1 MKNLFVIFGL
11 CTVLAT
17 ETLAAKTQTAEGDR
31 VCQEEN
37 GRFTYDHPTLGRL
50 TELTQA
56 GLDSMR
62 ASAGESTTSAKP
74 IGECP
79 EPKIS
84 NVEAIR
90 NWFKRAT
97 DNDEQVNGEKRP
109 TGPSTEDAKS
119 THTAKSGDFEAVLLM
134 TQDAE
139 KILTQDLGMPFT
151 LFEESVSINLGEGIE
166 ALLLIRGCSKDSAGK
181 CLVTADYVIKS
192 PDGSTYQQALN
203 TDVWKEAATLLT
215 QYSLT
220 NTRIGFLLQQDADP
234 GPYEVYVTVSDK
246 ISNTELSLTGKVLV
260 NTIPLEEKENIQGMP
275 EEGTNPQRKTSLL
288 KDISGQKG

>member
-31 VCQEEN
+31 ACREEG

-84 NVEAIR
+84 NVEAIK
-90 NWFKRAT
+90 NWFKRVT

-119 THTAKSGDFEAVLLM
+119 THTAKSGDFRSDTVHDSGPRENPNPKSWHV
-134 TQDAE
+134 
-139 KILTQDLGMPFT
+139 
-151 LFEESVSINLGEGIE
+151 VYSISKNQS
-166 ALLLIRGCSKDSAGK
+166 ALIWVKASK
-181 CLVTADYVIKS
+181 LY
-192 PDGSTYQQALN
+192 Y
-203 TDVWKEAATLLT
+203 
-215 QYSLT
+215 
-220 NTRIGFLLQQDADP
+220 
-234 GPYEVYVTVSDK
+234 
-246 ISNTELSLTGKVLV
+246 
-260 NTIPLEEKENIQGMP
+260 
-275 EEGTNPQRKTSLL
+275 
-288 KDISGQKG
+288 

>member
-31 VCQEEN
+31 ACQEES
-37 GRFTYDHPTLGRL
+37 GRFTYDHPTFGRL

-62 ASAGESTTSAKP
+62 ARAGESTTSATP
-74 IGECP
+74 IGKCP

-84 NVEAIR
+84 NVQAIK
-90 NWFKRAT
+90 NWLNRFR

-109 TGPSTEDAKS
+109 TGPSTEDAKA

-134 TQDAE
+134 TQDAG
-139 KILTQDLGMPFT
+139 KILNQNSGMSIN
-151 LFEESVSINLGEGIE
+151 LFDESVSINLGEGIE
-166 ALLLIRGCSKDSAGK
+166 ALLLTRGCSTDSAGN

-192 PDGSTYQQALN
+192 PDGSTYRQALN
-203 TDVWKEAATLLT
+203 TDVWKEAAALLT

-220 NTRIGFLLQQDADP
+220 NTRIGFVLQQEAEP
-234 GPYEVYVTVSDK
+234 GLYKVYVTVSDK
-246 ISNTELSLTGKVLV
+246 ISNTELSLSGHVLV
-260 NTIPLEEKENIQGMP
+260 NAIPLEEKENIQGMP
-275 EEGTNPQRKTSLL
+275 EEKTEPQRKTSLI

>member
-31 VCQEEN
+31 ACQEEN
-37 GRFTYDHPTLGRL
+37 GRFTYDHPTFGRL

-84 NVEAIR
+84 NVEAIK
-90 NWFKRAT
+90 NWFKRVT

-119 THTAKSGDFEAVLLM
+119 THTAKSGVFEAILLM
-134 TQDAE
+134 TQDPE
-139 KILTQDLGMPFT
+139 KILTQNLGMSFT

-192 PDGSTYQQALN
+192 PDGSTYRQALN
-203 TDVWKEAATLLT
+203 TDVWKEAAALAT

-220 NTRIGFLLQQDADP
+220 NSRIGFVLQQDADP
-234 GPYEVYVTVSDK
+234 GLYEVYVTVSDK
-246 ISNTELSLTGKVLV
+246 ISNSELSLTGKVLV
-260 NTIPLEEKENIQGMP
+260 NKIPLEEKENIQDMP
-275 EEGTNPQRKTSLL
+275 EEGTNPQRKTSLI